1 MNPIAFLARS
11 RGHRWARLA
20 TLAVGIAAI
29 AGIAACSRTEPETK
43 TAAPAQPPAA
53 EVVLQ
58 KVRYA
63 GFPGVTGLGVQLGI
77 EKGFFKDEGLALEF
91 ISTQDAV
98 SGLASGDI
106 DVADWNTTGAI
117 IAAGKG
123 VPLTIVASMFR
134 HVGPFYLVGAPDIAS
149 VAALKGRTVGAA
161 AFGTGLD
168 VYARTILKKEGVPLE
183 GVSFVANG
191 VNAAAL
197 ATVENGSVNATIIH
211 EPFASLAEA
220 TGKGKVLAAGYDYLP
235 RFHTGVIVANNTFI
249 ASSPQL
255 VEKFLQAYFKSN
267 AYAKANLDEYKAFY
281 AKRLGVDPKVVD
293 AAVQRELPIWAND
306 PKVSLDAVQE
316 TQQIQLA
323 LGFQKEIYDAA
334 KFVNLAFIPKSAT
347 P

>member
-1 MNPIAFLARS
+1 MTQTSFIARALRN
-11 RGHRWARLA
+11 RWTRL
-20 TLAVGIAAI
+20 TVLAVGAAI
-29 AGIAACSRTEPETK
+29 LTACSRTEPQATA
-43 TAAPAQPPAA
+43 AAPAAAPAA
-53 EVVLQ
+53 EPVLQ

-63 GFPGVTGLGVQLGI
+63 GFPGVTGLGTQLGI

-91 ISTQDAV
+91 INTQDAV

-134 HVGPFYLVGAPDIAS
+134 HVGPFYLVGAPDVAS
-149 VAALKGRTVGAA
+149 VAALKGKTVGAA

-168 VYARTILKKEGVPLE
+168 VYARTILQKEGVPLD

-197 ATVENGSVNATIIH
+197 ATVENGSVSATIIH

-220 TGKGKVLAAGYDYLP
+220 SGKGKVLAAGYNYLP
-235 RFHTGVIVANNTFI
+235 RFHTGVIVANNQFI
-249 ASSPQL
+249 ANSPQV
-255 VEKFLQAYFKSN
+255 VEKFLRAYFKSN
-267 AYAKANLDEYKAFY
+267 EYAKANLDEYKAFY

-306 PKVSLDAVQE
+306 PKVSLDEVQE

-334 KFVNLAFIPKSAT
+334 KFVNLAFIPKGTA